1 VGGDDSFTAVR
12 RSASR
17 LAGWL
22 VTGPLAFL
30 IAGVIDVVEFALRSL
45 LRRN

>member
-1 VGGDDSFTAVR
+1 VLG
-12 RSASR
+12 R

-30 IAGVIDVVEFALRSL
+30 IAGVLDLLAFFAAARRERRSA
-45 LRRN
+45 RR